1 MTKFE
6 GRAIPHELTRVPRW
20 VRWTYREL
28 NGKRTKMPITVEGA
42 PASTADPSTW
52 TTYETIASFD
62 RIGFVF
68 CREDNLVGVDLDH
81 VLDERLELCAWARSV
96 VEELD
101 SYTEVSPSGRG
112 LHVIARGA
120 KPDWLPSRVDM
131 PQGAGLEVY
140 DHGRYFTMSANVFEG
155 RVELKEAILEK
166 VFAPM
171 RRPDEAR
178 PQRRGPATSLLEVSC
193 HDVAPGYREGKRSEH
208 PFHGS
213 TSGQNFQID
222 LGGLTW
228 RCWRH
233 GCTGNALHLLGQ
245 KSGITEC
252 GERPTREQWRSIF
265 DEARK
270 ERLVPETS
278 REEAHE
284 HAIRNEA
291 RRWMEAHG
299 YA

>member
-1 MTKFE
+1 MI
-6 GRAIPHELTRVPRW
+6 APELTALPRW
-20 VRWTYREL
+20 VRWNYLEV
-28 NGKRTKMPITVEGA
+28 NGKCTKVPMTVDNKS
-42 PASTADPSTW
+42 ASTTDSSTW

-81 VLDERLELCAWARSV
+81 VLDERRELCAWARSL
-96 VEELD
+96 VEKLD

-120 KPDWLPSRVDM
+120 KPDWLPSRLDM
-131 PQGAGLEVY
+131 PGGAGLEVY

-155 RVELKEAILEK
+155 RTELKEAVLEK

-171 RRPDEAR
+171 RPPDEPQ
-178 PQRRGPATSLLEVSC
+178 PQRRGPATSQLEVSC
-193 HDVAPGYREGKRSEH
+193 HDVAPGYREGRRSAH

-222 LGGLTW
+222 RGGLTW

-245 KSGITEC
+245 KSGVIGC
-252 GERPTREQWRSIF
+252 GEMPSREQWRSIF

-270 ERLVPETS
+270 GKLVPETS
-278 REEAHE
+278 REEARD
-284 HAIRNEA
+284 HAICNEA
-291 RRWMEAHG
+291 HRWMEAHG
-299 YA
+299 YE